1 MFLILTLIDA
11 IRYFISGIFC
21 FGLFND
27 TKKSKIKKVF
37 IPSVVYTVLL
47 VAFKLLVIDSPIIT
61 LVSVLIVFTY
71 LVLENNFKIVRL
83 AFAYSFFVGCL
94 LECIH
99 ILIFELVSL
108 SSSFLNFP
116 EVTNEID
123 KKLILFRAVVALLY
137 SIAIYFIYK
146 SHCVNLKLISKISR
160 QRVIVPLLVFGLGVL
175 IYLKYYIRNADT
187 DKLYSV
193 VSVVFVIFLSMFLA
207 FLVSIKN
214 FLTDIDKLRA
224 QDLNPAIEEAKMNKG
239 KRYAGMKFASSELNL
254 EMECFKNSLE
264 RIGMDTQDRGG
275 IQIAFA
281 LVLLKHEE
289 NPKLISLRSE
299 IYSYIADILDI
310 QVNTV
315 ESNIANAL
323 KRHWTIA
330 DAKTLE
336 KINENYK
343 GPISEKN
350 GAPTPKEFLIYMIEN
365 ESCKNSIA

>member
-1 MFLILTLIDA
+1 MVLALIDA
-11 IRYFISGIFC
+11 IRYFISGLLC
-21 FGLFND
+21 FDLFNS
-27 TKKSKIKKVF
+27 KKSSKLKNVF

-71 LVLENNFKIVRL
+71 LVFENNFKMVRL
-83 AFAYSFFVGCL
+83 DFAYPFFVICL

-99 ILIFELVSL
+99 ILLFMIVSITRSVL
-108 SSSFLNFP
+108 GLP
-116 EVTNEID
+116 EVTSKNHVGLAI
-123 KKLILFRAVVALLY
+123 FRAVVVLLY
-137 SIAIYFIYK
+137 AIAIYFIHK
-146 SHCVNLKLISKISR
+146 SYCVNLDLISKISR
-160 QRVIVPLLVFGLGVL
+160 QRFVMSLLVFGLGVL

-187 DKLYSV
+187 DKLHSV
-193 VSVVFVIFLSMFLA
+193 VSVVFIIFLIMFFA

-214 FLTDIDKLRA
+214 FLKVIDKLRA

-254 EMECFKNSLE
+254 EMECFKNSLDC
-264 RIGMDTQDRGG
+264 IGMDTQDRESM
-275 IQIAFA
+275 QIAFA
-281 LVLLKHEE
+281 LVLLKHEK
-289 NPKLISLRSE
+289 NPKAISLRSE

-350 GAPTPKEFLIYMIEN
+350 GAPTPKEFLIYMIE
-365 ESCKNSIA
+365 SQSGKNSTT